1 MGMPDRLWIL
11 LRGGSLLIWRIATM
25 LVGLLLVGLFG
36 TTVAAVAT
44 DEAAVTFGGDLRV
57 RGYSLENMWD
67 LDDGADGDRWSTF
80 RNRTRLF
87 ARIDLPRDVRAF
99 VRLANQNWGAGVT
112 GVEFPD
118 RWEADNKSAKV
129 FVDEAWIEL
138 ADVFGLPLDAR
149 IGRQTLVCGSGFVL
163 FDGQSQLASTA
174 NYLDGARLTLQVT
187 RGLTAE
193 FLYFKDQENARAD
206 GAGDD
211 LTLTGLYLTHR
222 PGGDTSHELYA
233 LRRDDQ
239 FIGKDVRLYGARLA
253 GGFGGTFDY
262 DFEGGLQ
269 RGELA
274 PGVTHEAWGCSA
286 ELGFAPP
293 GAPAGARI
301 FGAFVGL
308 SGDDPATV
316 DTGERWDVFYGGW
329 PRYGD
334 LLAWVYL
341 NLGPGNAMSGYDPAY
356 ADASSVIG
364 EVVYGNLV
372 MPTIG
377 LDLKPTA
384 RLNTRVSYARLTAHQ
399 TTGADDIGDYYQLR
413 ARYQYTDG
421 VTLGLYAAL
430 LDPGAAYGP
439 DADPAHE
446 VFWETVLSF

>member
-1 MGMPDRLWIL
+1 MV
-11 LRGGSLLIWRIATM
+11 WRTSTV
-25 LVGLLLVGLFG
+25 LVGLLMVGLFG
-36 TTVAAVAT
+36 STAVAVT
-44 DEAAVTFGGDLRV
+44 IETSAVTFGGDLRV
-57 RGYSLENMWD
+57 RGYALANMWD
-67 LDDGADGDRWSTF
+67 LDDGADGDRWSIF

-112 GVEFPD
+112 GVEVPD

-138 ADVFGLPLDAR
+138 ADAFGLPLDAR
-149 IGRQTLVCGSGFVL
+149 IGRQTVVCGSGFVL

-174 NYLDGARLTLQVT
+174 NYLDGARFTLAVA

-193 FLYFKDQENARAD
+193 LFYFKDQENVRAD
-206 GAGDD
+206 VAGDD

-222 PGGDTSHELYA
+222 PGGDASRELYT

-239 FIGKDVRLYGARLA
+239 LIGKDVRLYGARLA
-253 GGFGGTFDY
+253 GRLGGGLDY

-286 ELGFAPP
+286 EIGFTSP
-293 GAPAGARI
+293 GAPAGARV
-301 FGAFVGL
+301 FAGFVGL
-308 SGDDPATV
+308 SGDNPATA

-341 NLGPGNAMSGYDPAY
+341 NLGPGNAMSGFDPAY
-356 ADASSVIG
+356 GDASSVIG
-364 EVVYGNLV
+364 EVVYGNLI

-384 RLNTRVSYARLTAHQ
+384 RLSTRVSYAHLTAHQ
-399 TTGADDIGDYYQLR
+399 TVGADDIGNYYQFR
-413 ARYQYTDG
+413 AHYRYTDG
-421 VTLGLYAAL
+421 VTLGFYAAL
-430 LDPGAAYGP
+430 LAPGAAYGP
-439 DADPAHE
+439 NADPAYE